1 MNEQSTFKELLHQY
15 EQLDTRAETL
25 MRDILL
31 RQPGYRVSLVLTGD
45 DIYEPDNYP
54 ITVSTRKG
62 NEDML
67 LGVTDIFL
75 DEKGGIRYS
84 GYDFEAFSDVPDLE
98 ADSSLYPGLLQFLD
112 TVLPSSDD
120 SHAA

>member
-1 MNEQSTFKELLHQY
+1 MNEQPTIKDLIQRY
-15 EQLDTRAETL
+15 GQLDTQAETL
-25 MRDILL
+25 MRETLL
-31 RQPGYRVSLVLTGD
+31 RQPDYRASLVLTGD
-45 DIYEPDNYP
+45 DIYDDDNYP

-67 LGVTDIFL
+67 LGVTDVFL
-75 DEKGGIRYS
+75 DEKGGIRYC

-98 ADSSLYPGLLQFLD
+98 ADPSLYPGLLQFLD

>member
-1 MNEQSTFKELLHQY
+1 MNEQPTIKNLIQQY
-15 EQLDTRAETL
+15 RQLDTQAETL
-25 MRDILL
+25 MRETLL
-31 RQPGYRVSLVLTGD
+31 RQPDYRASLVLTGD
-45 DIYEPDNYP
+45 DIYDDDNYP

-62 NEDML
+62 SEDML

-75 DEKGGIRYS
+75 DEKGGIRYC

-98 ADSSLYPGLLQFLD
+98 ADPSLYPGLLQFLD

>member
-1 MNEQSTFKELLHQY
+1 MDESAIKNLIQRY
-15 EQLDTRAETL
+15 GQLDTQAETL
-25 MRDILL
+25 MRETLL
-31 RQPGYRVSLVLTGD
+31 RQPDYRASLVLTGD
-45 DIYEPDNYP
+45 DIYDDDNYP

-62 NEDML
+62 SEDML

-75 DEKGGIRYS
+75 DEKGGIRYC

-98 ADSSLYPGLLQFLD
+98 ADPSLYPGLLQFLD

>member
-1 MNEQSTFKELLHQY
+1 MDESAIKNLIQRY
-15 EQLDTRAETL
+15 GQLDTQAETL
-25 MRDILL
+25 MRETLL
-31 RQPGYRVSLVLTGD
+31 RQPDYRASLVLTGD
-45 DIYEPDNYP
+45 DIYDDDNYP

-62 NEDML
+62 SEDML

-75 DEKGGIRYS
+75 DEKGGIRYC
-84 GYDFEAFSDVPDLE
+84 GYDLEAFSDVPDLE
-98 ADSSLYPGLLQFLD
+98 ADPSLYPGLLQFLD

>member
-1 MNEQSTFKELLHQY
+1 MNQQPTIKNLIQQY
-15 EQLDTRAETL
+15 RQLDTQAETL
-25 MRDILL
+25 MRETLL
-31 RQPGYRVSLVLTGD
+31 RQPDYRASLVLTGD
-45 DIYEPDNYP
+45 DIYDDDNYP

-62 NEDML
+62 SEDML

-75 DEKGGIRYS
+75 DEKGGIRYC

-98 ADSSLYPGLLQFLD
+98 ADPSLYPGLLQFLD

>member
-1 MNEQSTFKELLHQY
+1 MDESAIKNLIQRY
-15 EQLDTRAETL
+15 GQLDTQAETL
-25 MRDILL
+25 MRETLL
-31 RQPGYRVSLVLTGD
+31 RQPDYRASLVLTGD
-45 DIYEPDNYP
+45 DIYDDDNYP

-62 NEDML
+62 SEDML

-75 DEKGGIRYS
+75 DEKGGIRYC

-98 ADSSLYPGLLQFLD
+98 ADTSLYPGLLQFLD
-112 TVLPSSDD
+112 TVLPSSDG

>member
-1 MNEQSTFKELLHQY
+1 MNEQPTIKDLIQRY
-15 EQLDTRAETL
+15 GQLDAETEIL

-45 DIYEPDNYP
+45 DIYDDDNYP

-67 LGVTDIFL
+67 LGVTDVFL
-75 DEKGGIRYS
+75 DEKGGIRYT

-98 ADSSLYPGLLQFLD
+98 ADPSLYPGLLQFLD
-112 TVLPSSDD
+112 TVLLSSDG
-120 SHAA
+120 SHEA